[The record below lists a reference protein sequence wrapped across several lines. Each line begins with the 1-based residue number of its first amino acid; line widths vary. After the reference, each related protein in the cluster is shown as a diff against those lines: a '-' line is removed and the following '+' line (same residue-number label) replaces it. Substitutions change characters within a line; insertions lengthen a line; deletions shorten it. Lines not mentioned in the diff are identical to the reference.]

1 MTEDFA
7 AFVRRAFGGGDGPYP
22 YQRVVAESGF
32 PDVLGVATGAGK
44 TAAAVL
50 PWLWRSVETGVDQEF
65 RRLVYVLPMRTLVD
79 QAVGEIGG
87 WLDRLGL
94 AEQVR
99 VHVLMGGVDRDDDL
113 WQLDPSAPA
122 ILVGT
127 QDMLL
132 SRALM
137 RGYGEPRSRWPV
149 SFSLL
154 HVGVQWVVDETQLL
168 GPALA
173 TTAQL
178 QGLRDSLGASGRTA
192 TMWMSA
198 TLNLAELATPDH
210 AVSPGTLRSVG
221 LTAEDL
227 AGPLGVRMNA
237 SRTFTRL
244 ALPDDPVAYAR
255 ALAQAAVDRHR
266 PATQTLVFVN
276 TVERARA
283 VYAAVARAAPDVGR
297 LLVHSQFRGTER
309 QALGDAVAEPLPPQG
324 RIVVATQALEAG
336 VDISSR
342 TLVTEVAPWSSVVQ
356 RAGRCNRAGEYPDGA
371 DVVWCAPPKMSAA
384 PYEEA
389 DLHASAEALA
399 ELEGRSLTTLELQA
413 VKVSSIR
420 PVYSVL
426 RRRDLLQLF
435 DTAPDLSG
443 ADIDVG
449 PWIRDGDDAT
459 VLVAWRTLDG
469 REPGHDGDRPEK
481 RMPFPSRAELCP
493 APVGEARRLVQAGR
507 TLWTYERAGSEWRRC
522 GRDDVVPG
530 AVLVADAA
538 DGGYL
543 PETGWSPK
551 SRTAVDP
558 VEITVSDTAGSDEQ
572 SFNARRK
579 VSLTDHLSDT
589 ERESAKLIAK
599 CANFTNGLS
608 DGTLDAVRAAARYH
622 DLGKALPGFQDV
634 LLDSVPPDERPGLA
648 GTVWAK
654 SPGPPPEPAPNERR
668 GPRERIPRHDL
679 AGALMLLHP
688 ECRVLDGEDE
698 ADLIAYL
705 VAAHHGKVRVSIR
718 SRPGEDGR
726 VLGIADGDETLPVLL
741 PDGRRIPA
749 LALSLEAVRVGAT
762 RSATGPDGSASGP
775 ASAETGWS
783 ASWTERALRLRDRP
797 DLGPFR
803 LAWLESLVR
812 IADWRVS
819 KAYRE
824 GTW

>member
-7 AFVRRAFGGGDGPYP
+7 GFVRRAFNGGYGPYP
-22 YQRVVAESGF
+22 YQQVVAASGF

-50 PWLWRSVETGVDQEF
+50 PWLWRSVETEVDQEF

-79 QAVGEIGG
+79 QAVREIRG

-94 AEQVR
+94 AERVR

-113 WQLDPSAPA
+113 WQLDPAAPA

-149 SFSLL
+149 SFALL
-154 HVGVQWVVDETQLL
+154 HAGTQWVVDETQLL

-178 QGLRDSLGASGRTA
+178 QGLRDSLGTVGRTA

-198 TLNLAELATPDH
+198 TLDLADLATPDH
-210 AVSPGTLRSVG
+210 AASSGVLRSVG

-244 ALPDDPVAYAR
+244 ELPDDPVAYAQ
-255 ALAQAAVDRHR
+255 ALAQTAVDRHQ
-266 PATQTLVFVN
+266 PGSQTLVFLN

-283 VYAAVARAAPDVGR
+283 VYAAIVRAAPEFGR
-297 LLVHSQFRGTER
+297 LLVHSQFRGAER

-389 DLHASAEALA
+389 DLRASAEALA

-413 VKVSSIR
+413 VKVPSIR

-426 RRRDLLQLF
+426 RRRDLMQLF

-459 VLVAWRTLDG
+459 VLVAWRTLGG
-469 REPGHDGDRPEK
+469 REPGDNGDGHRK
-481 RMPFPSRAELCP
+481 RVVFPTRAELCP
-493 APVGEARRLVQAGR
+493 APVGEVRRLVQAGR
-507 TLWTYERAGSEWRRC
+507 TLWTYDRSEPRWRRC

-530 AVLVADAA
+530 AVLLADAA
-538 DGGYL
+538 NGGYL

-572 SFNARRK
+572 SFNARQK
-579 VSLTDHLSDT
+579 VSLTSHLHSVGQ
-589 ERESAKLIAK
+589 ESADLIGE
-599 CANFTNGLS
+599 CADFTSGLS
-608 DGTLDAVRAAARYH
+608 DRTLAAVQAAARYH

-634 LLDSVPPDERPGLA
+634 LLDSVPPDRRSELA

-654 SPGPPPEPAPNERR
+654 SPGPCPEMGASPNGRR
-668 GPRERIPRHDL
+668 SARRRIPRHDL
-679 AGALMLLHP
+679 ACALMLFHP
-688 ECRVLDGEDE
+688 ECHVLDGEDE
-698 ADLIAYL
+698 ADLIGYL

-726 VLGIADGDETLPVLL
+726 VLGIAEGDETLPVLL

-762 RSATGPDGSASGP
+762 RSGTGSASAL
-775 ASAETGWS
+775 ASSQAGWS
-783 ASWTERALRLRDRP
+783 ASWTERALMLRDRP

-803 LAWLESLVR
+803 LAWLETLVR

-819 KAYRE
+819 KADRK
-824 GTW
+824 GAW